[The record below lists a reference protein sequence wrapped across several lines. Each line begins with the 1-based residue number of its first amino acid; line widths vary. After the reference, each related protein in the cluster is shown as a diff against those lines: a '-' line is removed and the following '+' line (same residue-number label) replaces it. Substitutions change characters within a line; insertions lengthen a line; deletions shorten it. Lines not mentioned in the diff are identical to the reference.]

1 MDRTRHLRKAEAA
14 QLKKEAIQ
22 TASKKKEETEGSK
35 KDTDVVTTV
44 ETNSDRQSS
53 LANSTSSDS
62 SSVVPI
68 AEVAAV
74 KKKQYTVNV
83 LAELDTNVDQKPNI
97 VPIDPSEFAK
107 QERLRKQREK
117 QV

>member
-1 MDRTRHLRKAEAA
+1 M
-14 QLKKEAIQ
+14 
-22 TASKKKEETEGSK
+22 
-35 KDTDVVTTV
+35 
-44 ETNSDRQSS
+44 
-53 LANSTSSDS
+53 ANSTSSDS

-117 QV
+117 QVRYDDLFAV